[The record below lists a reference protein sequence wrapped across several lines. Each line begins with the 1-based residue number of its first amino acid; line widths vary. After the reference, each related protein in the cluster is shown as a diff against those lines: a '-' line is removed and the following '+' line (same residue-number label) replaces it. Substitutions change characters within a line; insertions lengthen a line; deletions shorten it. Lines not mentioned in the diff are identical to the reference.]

1 MALLEAASP
10 PKIQS
15 ELKKLAK
22 QSRAELSFID
32 PADIEVR
39 NWVRWK
45 CQFGCKGFAKHLSCP
60 PYVPDPSETR
70 ALLQEYD
77 HGYIAHF
84 VGIPGMHDINPANIP
99 ENCHP
104 FLRELI
110 LWMISEAMYCLEQHA
125 FYSGYYKALA
135 FAAYPCAFCEDCVAE
150 QSTGVVDRSLKRDCR
165 HAERVRTSMEAVG
178 IDVFATI
185 SKMRLP
191 IDIIPCEGN
200 VYGKIQHINI
210 NSYGLLLLD

>member
-1 MALLEAASP
+1 VASLEAASL
-10 PKIQS
+10 PKIES

-22 QSRAELSFID
+22 QNRAELSLID
-32 PADIEVR
+32 PAEIEVR

-60 PYVPDPSETR
+60 PYVPGPSETR
-70 ALLQEYD
+70 ALLQEYE
-77 HGYIAHF
+77 HAYIVHF
-84 VGIPGMHDINPANIP
+84 VGIPGMHDINPADIP
-99 ENCHP
+99 ENWHP

-110 LWMISEAMYCLEQHA
+110 LWIAETMYSLEQHA
-125 FYSGYYKALA
+125 FYRGYYKALA

-178 IDVFATI
+178 IDVFATV

-191 IDIIPCEGN
+191 IDVIPCEGN
-200 VYGKIQHINI
+200 VYGKIQHTDI

>member
-70 ALLQEYD
+70 ALLQAYD

-185 SKMRLP
+185 SKMHLP

>member
-70 ALLQEYD
+70 ALLQEYY

-84 VGIPGMHDINPANIP
+84 DGIPGMHDINPANIP

-185 SKMRLP
+185 SKMHLP